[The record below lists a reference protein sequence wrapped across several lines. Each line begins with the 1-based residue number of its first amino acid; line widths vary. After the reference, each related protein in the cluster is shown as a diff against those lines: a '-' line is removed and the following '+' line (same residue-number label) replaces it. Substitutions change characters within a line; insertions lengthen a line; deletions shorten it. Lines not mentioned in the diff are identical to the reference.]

1 MKLGYDLTIEQTQ
14 KLTMTPEL
22 IQAIQILQFNT
33 QELDEFVQEELLQ
46 NPVLE
51 FDRNAEERGREEVT
65 RTEELDAKACEKDDF
80 DLREKIKE
88 AEYDDISYKQWE
100 YSREDKVVEHYA
112 FGDPNG
118 KGSIY
123 NVPDDFSRI
132 RFTSSTTGM
141 TPEERSYYVNT
152 LRNFLRS
159 ETSTVSGTKES
170 MKKAYTTFMKNHG
183 QNIPSMTQD
192 QYGRLWKAYRENAMA
207 DKISHQGYNAFLQL
221 VENSNIYDLNNN
233 ELETAIWYLKNS
245 EEDTTIGI
253 INDVLWNSPW
263 IDYEG

>member
-1 MKLGYDLTIEQTQ
+1 MTNSKKKISKSDVKKHSKTARGKLSKGKKVTMATSKRSRGGSINLAALSGEYGSGNYFKYDVKASQVSDEDIKRMA
-14 KLTMTPEL
+14 KLANDRL
-22 IQAIQILQFNT
+22 YK
-33 QELDEFVQEELLQ
+33 
-46 NPVLE
+46 LE
-51 FDRNAEERGREEVT
+51 KSG
-65 RTEELDAKACEKDDF
+65 
-80 DLREKIKE
+80 
-88 AEYDDISYKQWE
+88 QWE
-100 YSREDKVVEHYA
+100 YSREYKVVEHYA

-233 ELETAIWYLKNS
+233 ELEAALWYLKNS

-263 IDYEG
+263 IDFEG